1 MPGGVVRRA
10 GLRAAPLADARV
22 PGVPGHTLSRFLN
35 GHATISPE
43 MAIRL
48 EKASWSNAWCW
59 LRRQAS
65 YDLVQARKTE
75 HEINVARYQARSAVS
90 G

>member
-1 MPGGVVRRA
+1 MMLGGVTRRA
-10 GLRAAPLADARV
+10 GLRSAPLADARV
-22 PGVPGHTLSRFLN
+22 LGITRHTLSRVLN
-35 GHATISPE
+35 GHPAISPE

-48 EKASWSNAWCW
+48 EKAGCR

-65 YDLVQARKTE
+65 YGLAQARKTE
-75 HEINVARYQARSAVS
+75 HEINVARYQARPAVL